1 MDCLN
6 TSEVNYI
13 IYDKHHDKNLTK
25 PNFLL
30 IFIQI
35 HVPNRLFT
43 IKRPVATSVFSEHE
57 YGKLTHGEIK
67 LLQPQRC
74 EPRRKKWFQIYEAE
88 VRMVGRLITGVLM
101 LICVALVIGASAP
114 VAAQD
119 APAGTLIQS
128 WPLASGWSLYYA
140 PEEGITNIGN
150 KAALFV
156 AHPETGA
163 TALVNINTSNLALDT
178 LNVFCVTYS
187 EARPNSLCHLFISRQ
202 LTSPDQGLGDQLQD
216 LMNRL
221 GEEGVDVVVTTD
233 VRCSILLPG
242 GSDINSAA
250 PEFTCD

>member
-1 MDCLN
+1 M
-6 TSEVNYI
+6 
-13 IYDKHHDKNLTK
+13 
-25 PNFLL
+25 F
-30 IFIQI
+30 
-35 HVPNRLFT
+35 NR
-43 IKRPVATSVFSEHE
+43 R
-57 YGKLTHGEIK
+57 
-67 LLQPQRC
+67 QR
-74 EPRRKKWFQIYEAE
+74 RFAA
-88 VRMVGRLITGVLM
+88 LM
-101 LICVALVIGASAP
+101 LIVAVQILVLAGLPAL

-119 APAGTLIQS
+119 SPAGTQIQS

-178 LNVFCVTYS
+178 LSIACVTYS
-187 EARPNSLCHLFISRQ
+187 EARPNALCHVFIGRQ

-242 GSDINSAA
+242 GSDINNAT

>member
-1 MDCLN
+1 MFNGRLRRFA
-6 TSEVNYI
+6 
-13 IYDKHHDKNLTK
+13 
-25 PNFLL
+25 FLL
-30 IFIQI
+30 
-35 HVPNRLFT
+35 L
-43 IKRPVATSVFSEHE
+43 
-57 YGKLTHGEIK
+57 
-67 LLQPQRC
+67 
-74 EPRRKKWFQIYEAE
+74 
-88 VRMVGRLITGVLM
+88 
-101 LICVALVIGASAP
+101 IGAVLLLSLPAL

-119 APAGTLIQS
+119 APAATQIQS
-128 WPLASGWSLYYA
+128 WPLANGWSLYYA

-187 EARPNSLCHLFISRQ
+187 EVSSNALCHVFIDRQ
-202 LTSPDQGLGDQLQD
+202 LTEADQGLGDQLQD
-216 LMNRL
+216 LLNRV

-250 PEFTCD
+250 PELTCG